1 MSAAQDPRSALRA
14 IAIFDV
20 VMGLA
25 ALAGL
30 IAVLG
35 LLHHDLRAL
44 VMS

>member
-1 MSAAQDPRSALRA
+1 MSAAQDSLSALRA

-35 LLHHDLRAL
+35 LLHHDMRAL
-44 VMS
+44 AMS